1 MLEHIKFTYLIKK
14 GGVKMEKKKYGYFI
28 IIAMIFALSNII
40 FAQDVIT
47 VPNVYNGQAM
57 GAINKFIVGD
67 TLSDGSRAHPNA
79 IYRLERGKIYFQDQT
94 MDLNFNFTLVAD
106 DEDPNSPTRPPM
118 VVRGVDDQGAY
129 TRILYQ
135 CYNDNIKIKVKNII
149 FQGIPT
155 DESIVSGNV
164 YLFTLSGKNIRFEA
178 NNCVFNYWPGNVI
191 ENKGYGLE
199 NFTLIL
205 KNNIFRNNVGLED
218 AYSGYSYVG
227 GGKVKQDSIIFHN
240 NTFFNIS
247 AYIIYSKEYA
257 GTFEFLHNTLF
268 TSCKGSLRLPN
279 LINAHFEDNLLY
291 NYQTVAQDSAHWV
304 SKHYAM
310 VQIREINAEGLAEAG
325 IASNE
330 DRLVSYRNN
339 VYGWDQRVKDFW
351 SEYHLH
357 EVPWMGP
364 ITDSL
369 FTKYD
374 NFIDEN
380 NLEANPGFDAAMTKA
395 VLDKQLE
402 WNAIYRTTKT
412 GYADRIYA
420 PNGKYFDLPWPLPE
434 HLTYTNTNLQTYAQ
448 GGFPV
453 GDLNWWG
460 KVADWESWRVTG
472 VRKDNGDNQI
482 PNKYVLSQN
491 YPNPFNPT
499 TVINFSIP
507 KTSKIELSVY
517 NVLGQKVAT
526 LLNKELAAG
535 SYKYDFNASNL
546 TSGIYFYKLQTE
558 NYSQTKKMML
568 LK

>member
-1 MLEHIKFTYLIKK
+1 MKRKK
-14 GGVKMEKKKYGYFI
+14 LKILVILLAVF
-28 IIAMIFALSNII
+28 FLSGIT
-40 FAQDVIT
+40 FAQDVIP
-47 VPNVYNGQAM
+47 VPDGVTLNG
-57 GAINKFIVGD
+57 FISGD
-67 TLSDGSRAHPNA
+67 TLANGDRAHPNA
-79 IYRLERGKIYFQDQT
+79 IYKLTRGKVYFQDQT
-94 MDLNFNFTLVAD
+94 MNLDFNFTLVAD
-106 DEDPNSPTRPPM
+106 DDDPANPTRPPM
-118 VVRGVDDQGAY
+118 VARGIDAQGAY

-135 CYNDNIKIKVKNII
+135 CYNDDIKIKVKNIL
-149 FQGIPT
+149 FQGMPT
-155 DESIVSGNV
+155 DEQIVSGNV
-164 YLFTLSGKNIRFEA
+164 YLFTLSGKNIRLEA
-178 NNCVFNYWPGNVI
+178 TNCIFNYWTGNVI
-191 ENKGYGLE
+191 ENKSYGLE

-205 KNNIFRNNVGLED
+205 KDNIFRNNVALES

-227 GGKVKQDSIIFHN
+227 GAKVKQDSIIFHN

-247 AYIIYSKEYA
+247 AYIIYSKEYT

-279 LINAHFEDNLLY
+279 LINAHFEDNLIY
-291 NYQTVAQDSAHWV
+291 NYQTVAQDSAHWL

-310 VQIREINAEGLAEAG
+310 VQIREINADGLAEAG
-325 IASNE
+325 IASNA
-330 DRLVSYRNN
+330 DRIVSYKNN

-351 SEYHLH
+351 SEYNLYH
-357 EVPWMGP
+357 VPWMGP

-369 FTKYD
+369 FGIYD

-380 NLEANPGFDAAMTKA
+380 NIEANPGFDATMSTA
-395 VLDKQLE
+395 VLDKQLA
-402 WNAIYRTTKT
+402 WNAIYRTTET
-412 GYADRIYA
+412 GYADRVYA
-420 PNGKYFDLPWPLPE
+420 PDGKKFDLTWPLPE
-434 HLTYTNTNLQTYAQ
+434 NLAYTNTALLTHAA

-453 GDLNWWG
+453 GDLRWWPG
-460 KVADWESWRVTG
+460 KKAEWEVWRLTG
-472 VRKDNGDNQI
+472 VKKENTETI
-482 PNKYVLSQN
+482 PSEYTLSQN

-526 LLNKELAAG
+526 LLNKELSAG